1 MVRIVLA
8 SASPRRAELLRQ
20 IGLAFETLESSVPE
34 EAGDE
39 TDPAMLA
46 EKLALLKAHA
56 AAGKCSAEVIIAA
69 DTIVSVDGKL
79 LDKPR
84 DVREAAAMLRS
95 LSGRRHE
102 VLTGV
107 AVIDRRGARLLTH
120 VEKTTV
126 CMRVI
131 PDDELDWYVQSG
143 EPFDKAGGYG
153 IQGRAAVFVE
163 RLEGCYFNV
172 VGLPL
177 SALWRMLHRLG
188 VEPWEGDGFVDFTAP
203 DHQGPASA

>member
-1 MVRIVLA
+1 MFRIVLA

-20 IGLAFETLESSVPE
+20 LGLAFETLESSVPE
-34 EAGDE
+34 EPGDE
-39 TDPAMLA
+39 ADPAVLA
-46 EKLALLKAHA
+46 EKLALRKAYA
-56 AAGKCSAEVIIAA
+56 VADKSGVEVIIAA
-69 DTIVSVDGKL
+69 DTIVSVEGKML
-79 LDKPR
+79 GKPR
-84 DVREAAAMLRS
+84 DVPEAGAMLRS

-107 AVIDRRGARLLTH
+107 AVIDRRAGRVLTH

-126 CMRVI
+126 FMRFI
-131 PDDELDWYVQSG
+131 PEDELNWYVQSG

-163 RLEGCYFNV
+163 RLDGCYFNV

-177 SALWRMLHRLG
+177 AALWRMLLHLG
-188 VEPWEGDGFVDFTAP
+188 VKPWEGAGFIDFTAP

>member
-34 EAGDE
+34 EPGDE

-46 EKLALLKAHA
+46 EKLALLKAQA

-69 DTIVSVDGKL
+69 DTIVSADGKL

-107 AVIDRRGARLLTH
+107 AVIDRRGGRLLTH
-120 VEKTTV
+120 VEKTAV
-126 CMRVI
+126 YMRVI

-163 RLEGCYFNV
+163 RVEGCYFNV

-188 VEPWEGDGFVDFTAP
+188 VEPWEGAGFVDFTAP
-203 DHQGPASA
+203 GHQGPASA

>member
-34 EAGDE
+34 EPGDE

-46 EKLALLKAHA
+46 EKLALLKAQA

-69 DTIVSVDGKL
+69 DTIVSADGKL

-107 AVIDRRGARLLTH
+107 AVIDRRGGRLLTH
-120 VEKTTV
+120 VEKTAV
-126 CMRVI
+126 YMRVI

-163 RLEGCYFNV
+163 RVEGCYFNV

-188 VEPWEGDGFVDFTAP
+188 VEPWEGAGFVDFTAP